1 MRRAAA
7 LRALIDAASE
17 PYRAAGRFAWHFA
30 RGKLARDPLFAA
42 ILAQGLLAGR
52 ARILDLG
59 CGQGLL
65 AAWLLAARAAPA
77 SGSWPD
83 GWPPAPRPQA
93 LLGIERDAREVR
105 RARAA
110 LGERVRI
117 IQADLR
123 DVDYPPADAIV
134 MLDVLHYNDYAAQ
147 QAMLARARA
156 ALAPGGVLLV
166 RVGDA
171 AAGTRCALS
180 QAVDRTVAL
189 LRHGRRPTLWCRPAR
204 EWQALL
210 AGLALRTRALPMSA
224 GTPFANVLLIGDSP

>member
-1 MRRAAA
+1 MSRAAA

-17 PYRAAGRFAWHFA
+17 PYRAAGRFGWHFA
-30 RGKLARDPLFAA
+30 RNKLARDPLFTA
-42 ILAQGLLAGR
+42 ILTQGLLAGR

-65 AAWLLAARAAPA
+65 AAWLLAARAAQDG
-77 SGSWPD
+77 GSWPH
-83 GWPPAPRPQA
+83 GWPPPPRPES
-93 LLGIERDAREVR
+93 LFGIERDAREVR

-117 IQADLR
+117 IQGDLC

-171 AAGTRCALS
+171 AAGRRFALS
-180 QAVDRTVAL
+180 QAVDRAVVL
-189 LRHGRRPTLWCRPAR
+189 LRHGRRPALWCRPAR

-210 AGLALRTRALPMSA
+210 AGLGLRTRALPMSA
-224 GTPFANVLLIGDSP
+224 GTPFANVLLIGESR